1 MAGRKAG
8 QKLQYGERLCTE
20 PTATQ
25 TGSADRDSTNS
36 GCRCKRAN
44 CFNKKLEMA
53 DVHNIATRS

>member
-1 MAGRKAG
+1 MAGGKAG
-8 QKLQYGERLCTE
+8 QKLQHGERLCAK

-44 CFNKKLEMA
+44 CFNKEQK
-53 DVHNIATRS
+53 